1 MGRRRVTRIVACLL
15 LSGLASCAAIG
26 RVVRDSGGVGML
38 VAEQGEANRRADEMK
53 KECDALGARAISFEE
68 ESAFGGAVSV
78 NWVSQGGGLT
88 GRQDARALHVQL
100 NKIGKNLAAQSSR
113 PNLPWTFGVLRSE
126 GVNAVSGPGGYVFVS
141 EGLLARLD
149 NEAQLAGVLAH
160 EIAHIT
166 GKHALH
172 EYQAY
177 LVGQCEEGVKAE
189 RSKVAVR
196 VATQTV
202 REVGRQTGQGLAQV
216 LPAGELRALFGRMI
230 HETKFDFD
238 RAGKEVIQA
247 ITNGVVARLSEKGLR
262 QEDEYTADQA
272 AVELMAAA
280 GYAPEEY
287 VAFLSKLPER
297 GLSTAHPRKEERQ
310 KRLRSHLAA
319 LRAPA
324 PASEFTTSVDLSRT
338 KVVPLR
344 DALQAGRTGSAA
356 RGD

>member
-1 MGRRRVTRIVACLL
+1 LT
-15 LSGLASCAAIG
+15 
-26 RVVRDSGGVGML
+26 
-38 VAEQGEANRRADEMK
+38 
-53 KECDALGARAISFEE
+53 
-68 ESAFGGAVSV
+68 
-78 NWVSQGGGLT
+78 LT
-88 GRQDARALHVQL
+88 GRPDAQALHVQL
-100 NKIGKNLAAQSSR
+100 NQIGKNLAAQSSR

-126 GVNAVSGPGGYVFVS
+126 GLNAVSGPGGYVFVS

-177 LVGQCEEGVKAE
+177 LVEQCEEGVKAE
-189 RSKVAVR
+189 RSKVAVK
-196 VATQTV
+196 VAANAAQ
-202 REVGRQTGQGLAQV
+202 EVGRQVGQGLAQV
-216 LPAGELRALFGRMI
+216 LPAGELRGLFARMI
-230 HETKFDFD
+230 QANTFDFD
-238 RAGKEVIQA
+238 KAGREVIQA
-247 ITNGVVARLSEKGLR
+247 ITNGVVARLSEKGFR
-262 QEDEYTADQA
+262 KEDEYVADQQ

-280 GYAPEEY
+280 GYAPEAY

-310 KRLRSHLAA
+310 QRLRSHLAG
-319 LRAPA
+319 LRSRSPE
-324 PASEFTTSVDLSRT
+324 SEFTTPVDLSRT

-344 DALQAGRTGSAA
+344 DVLQTGRGGTAA